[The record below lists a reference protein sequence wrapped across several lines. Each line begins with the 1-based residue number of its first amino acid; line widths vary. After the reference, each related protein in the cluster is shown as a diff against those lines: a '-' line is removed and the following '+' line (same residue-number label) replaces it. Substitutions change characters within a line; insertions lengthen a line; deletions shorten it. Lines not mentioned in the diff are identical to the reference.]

1 VKWRCEW
8 CGKPHAENDPP
19 CDNCGH
25 GEFEKAVV
33 PAAPE
38 ADETT
43 SDAYGYVWVCEE
55 CGNDHPKNTPPCDR
69 CGHNQFERQP
79 IEFDEEAVMAEMLG
93 RSENDSRTSSADIGY
108 LDVIDTRLA
117 LMMVGVAALVAL
129 LALSYLGI
137 VSVPGIDIGPTGP
150 VDAPG
155 NATTYEG
162 LSLSTVEAEY
172 LLALNER
179 RADEGYDAYEAD
191 DGLGTL
197 AERLNKQR
205 VAAAY
210 GDADEPDIQ
219 RLINGAD
226 LNCERVGVRQVMVPV
241 SRLDSGSLGSYET
254 ESAAASALVESQL
267 AAENGRTGFMDV
279 TSNRGGVDVHVAPD
293 DAVYIVIA
301 GC

>member
-1 VKWRCEW
+1 MKWRCEW

-79 IEFDEEAVMAEMLG
+79 IEFDEEAVMEEMLG
-93 RSENDSRTSSADIGY
+93 RSEDDSRTSSADIGY

-129 LALSYLGI
+129 LALSYVGI

-150 VDAPG
+150 VEAPG
-155 NATTYEG
+155 NATEYEG

-172 LLALNER
+172 LVALNER
-179 RADEGYDAYEAD
+179 RADEGYDAYEPD
-191 DGLGTL
+191 DGLGAL
-197 AERLNKQR
+197 AERVNKQR

-219 RLINGAD
+219 RLINEAELD
-226 LNCERVGVRQVMVPV
+226 CDRVGVRQVMIPV
-241 SRLDSGSLGSYET
+241 SRLDGGSLGSYET
-254 ESAAASALVESQL
+254 ESDAARALVESQR

-279 TSNRGGVDVHVAPD
+279 ASNRGGIDVHVAPD